1 MSIIPKSIPQITRDA
16 LLAKIAPLKIKQ
28 PVFLVGM
35 RGYYLDTMGKPK
47 VNDRGIYDDAMILVG
62 PNHFSTYN
70 ANTDPSYSY
79 RKHLASLRPGLWT
92 YKLGTH
98 GLSRP
103 KSQQYQALVQADKV
117 TVDRDGE
124 GADTG
129 YFGINIHRGGVNTT
143 SSLGCQT
150 IVPQQWPVFIAN
162 VKDQL
167 ARANQKTIPY
177 ALTT

>member
-1 MSIIPKSIPQITRDA
+1 MSIVPKSLPQITRDA
-16 LLAKIAPLKIKQ
+16 LIAKVAGLKISQ

-47 VNDRGIYDDAMILVG
+47 VNDRGVYDDAMILVG

-70 ANTDPSYSY
+70 ANTDPSVF
-79 RKHLASLRPGLWT
+79 RKHIASLRPGLWS
-92 YKLGTH
+92 YRLGIH
-98 GLSRP
+98 GLSKP
-103 KSQQYQALVQADKV
+103 KAQQYQALVQADKV

-124 GADTG
+124 GAETG

-150 IVPQQWPVFIAN
+150 IVPAQWPAFIAN

-167 ARANQKTIPY
+167 ARAGQKTIPY
-177 ALTT
+177 ALTV

>member
-1 MSIIPKSIPQITRDA
+1 MSIVPKSLPQITRDA
-16 LLAKIAPLKIKQ
+16 LLAKVAALKISQ

-70 ANTDPSYSY
+70 ANTDPSVF
-79 RKHLASLRPGLWT
+79 RKHIASLRPGLWS
-92 YKLGTH
+92 YRLGIH
-98 GLSRP
+98 GLSKP

-124 GADTG
+124 GAETG
-129 YFGINIHRGGVNTT
+129 FFGINIHRGGVNTT

-150 IVPQQWPVFIAN
+150 IVPAQWPAFIAN

-167 ARANQKTIPY
+167 ARAGQKTIPY
-177 ALTT
+177 ALTV